1 MLPKTH
7 YARGPEG
14 HIAYQVFGEGPRG
27 IVFVPDHPTNIEIMW
42 EEPSLARFLMRL
54 GTMGRVICF
63 DMRGTGLSDPVPLGA
78 LPALEKWMDDI
89 RTVADA
95 AGFERFALVGHGS
108 GGRMAIVYAAT
119 YPQRTAAL
127 AVLDTYARYL
137 RADDYPCGLPVHVLS
152 RHMQRMIEWW
162 GSGNM
167 VDEAAPSLAA
177 NSAFRE
183 WRGRYERHAM
193 SPGEIAATYQAMVID
208 PDVRHVLP
216 AVRVPTLVVQRA
228 NNYVRAGHGRYLAQH
243 IPQCK
248 YVELPD
254 RDYLFHTGDTEGVLA
269 LLQEFLTGEREL
281 HDDERVLAT
290 ILFVDIVGSTERAS
304 SLGDRAWRDLLER
317 HHALVAR
324 ELTRFRGRQLD
335 AAGDGIFATFDGPAR
350 AVRCALAIRDAVR
363 QLGLEVRAGLHTGEC
378 ERIGDKVAGI
388 AVHIGA
394 RVSTHAAPGEVLV
407 SSTVRDLVAGSG
419 LRFAERG
426 SQVLKGVSGTW
437 QLFAAE

>member
-1 MLPKTH
+1 
-7 YARGPEG
+7 
-14 HIAYQVFGEGPRG
+14 
-27 IVFVPDHPTNIEIMW
+27 
-42 EEPSLARFLMRL
+42 
-54 GTMGRVICF
+54 
-63 DMRGTGLSDPVPLGA
+63 
-78 LPALEKWMDDI
+78 
-89 RTVADA
+89 
-95 AGFERFALVGHGS
+95 
-108 GGRMAIVYAAT
+108 
-119 YPQRTAAL
+119 
-127 AVLDTYARYL
+127 
-137 RADDYPCGLPVHVLS
+137 
-152 RHMQRMIEWW
+152 
-162 GSGNM
+162 
-167 VDEAAPSLAA
+167 
-177 NSAFRE
+177 
-183 WRGRYERHAM
+183 
-193 SPGEIAATYQAMVID
+193 
-208 PDVRHVLP
+208 
-216 AVRVPTLVVQRA
+216 
-228 NNYVRAGHGRYLAQH
+228 
-243 IPQCK
+243 
-248 YVELPD
+248 
-254 RDYLFHTGDTEGVLA
+254 VLA

>member
-1 MLPKTH
+1 
-7 YARGPEG
+7 
-14 HIAYQVFGEGPRG
+14 
-27 IVFVPDHPTNIEIMW
+27 
-42 EEPSLARFLMRL
+42 
-54 GTMGRVICF
+54 
-63 DMRGTGLSDPVPLGA
+63 
-78 LPALEKWMDDI
+78 
-89 RTVADA
+89 
-95 AGFERFALVGHGS
+95 
-108 GGRMAIVYAAT
+108 
-119 YPQRTAAL
+119 
-127 AVLDTYARYL
+127 
-137 RADDYPCGLPVHVLS
+137 
-152 RHMQRMIEWW
+152 
-162 GSGNM
+162 
-167 VDEAAPSLAA
+167 
-177 NSAFRE
+177 
-183 WRGRYERHAM
+183 
-193 SPGEIAATYQAMVID
+193 
-208 PDVRHVLP
+208 VRHVLP

-378 ERIGDKVAGI
+378 ERIGDKVTGI

-419 LRFAERG
+419 LRFAGRG